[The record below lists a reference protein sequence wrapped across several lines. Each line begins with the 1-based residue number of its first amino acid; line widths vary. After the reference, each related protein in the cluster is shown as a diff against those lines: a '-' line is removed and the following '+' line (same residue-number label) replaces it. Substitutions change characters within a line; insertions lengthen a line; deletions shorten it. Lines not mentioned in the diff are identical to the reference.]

1 MLTYYSLSSGFL
13 TGKYQPGKELPQS
26 VRAPGV
32 QSRYMNERG
41 FRILAEVERVASRYH
56 ATPAQV
62 ALAWIMTRTGIT
74 AAIASATSVEQVH
87 ELLGAVELKLDDE
100 TLAALNQVSEWR
112 K

>member
-1 MLTYYSLSSGFL
+1 
-13 TGKYQPGKELPQS
+13 
-26 VRAPGV
+26 
-32 QSRYMNERG
+32 MNEKG
-41 FRILAEVERVASRYH
+41 FRVLEQLDRVAAAHH
-56 ATPAQV
+56 ATVAQV
-62 ALAWIMTRTGIT
+62 ALAWIMARPGIT